1 MAIRTTEE
9 LIAKQEITEVIYS
22 YCRAVDR
29 LDFELAS
36 TLWHPDGTTVYE
48 GAFEGTGADFVAG
61 MKKTHEE
68 RFVGH
73 SHQVS
78 NILIELDGDR
88 ATSESYVTA
97 TLRTRPEEEHGEYVV
112 RGRYIDTWSRRDSR
126 WAIDHRL
133 FVFDMSE
140 MRTIQPPYHQASESS
155 RRGEDDGSYAAGFH
169 PAHPSRP

>member
-1 MAIRTTEE
+1 MSTMEQ

-48 GAFEGTGADFVAG
+48 GAYEGTGAEFVAG
-61 MKKTHEE
+61 MKKSHEG
-68 RFVGH
+68 RYVTH

-78 NILIELDGDR
+78 NILIELDGDDR

-97 TLRTRPEEEHGEYVV
+97 TLRTKPEEEHGEFVV
-112 RGRYIDTWSRRDSR
+112 RGRYVDTWSRRDGR

-140 MRTIQPPYHQASESS
+140 MRTIQPPYQQPSEGS
-155 RRGEDDGSYAAGFH
+155 RRGLDDASYAAGFH
-169 PAHPSRP
+169 PGHPGPR